1 MRETQN
7 WDGDLPDDVLPDDM
21 RIHWPPM
28 PPLYTQSLSPF
39 LPLPGIPEHR
49 QVICQRVHPNVDRM
63 LGIVGYGD
71 TP

>member
-1 MRETQN
+1 
-7 WDGDLPDDVLPDDM
+7 M
-21 RIHWPPM
+21 RIRWPSM

-49 QVICQRVHPNVDRM
+49 QVIRQRVNPDVDCM
-63 LGIVGYGD
+63 LGIVGYGN